1 MPLFLRRS
9 DSDMPDYS
17 VMYRADDGRELHVG
31 RIFKPDAIKGL
42 PWMWTVE
49 FHQRKGR
56 AEPHQEHVARG
67 KRCWESAD
75 VPIRWPPSLAKPSD
89 QSSTIVYH
97 RAVVLRVQ
105 EGGW

>member
-56 AEPHQEHVARG
+56 AEPHQGHVLTEDEAKAAW

-89 QSSTIVYH
+89 
-97 RAVVLRVQ
+97 RRPA
-105 EGGW
+105 

>member
-17 VMYRADDGRELHVG
+17 VIYRADDGRELHVG
-31 RIFKPDAIKGL
+31 RIFKPNAIKGL

-56 AEPHQEHVARG
+56 AEPHQEHVDRD
-67 KRCWESAD
+67 E
-75 VPIRWPPSLAKPSD
+75 AK
-89 QSSTIVYH
+89 
-97 RAVVLRVQ
+97 AA
-105 EGGW
+105 